1 MLRLIKTCMKRNRHL
16 IRFTS
21 MVAVLFPTALLSA
34 GCGTKEQEEAIVQK
48 SESVLSASSVVSE
61 DSPVVEDLVST
72 SVLTISNYV
81 EIEFD
86 GAGFEEM
93 GAGTFDLENASGST
107 ADGDEIKVFATKDLI
122 LDQISYVSEEMDG
135 SHLTYIYV
143 DGMLNTKRQIGT
155 GSGTFDLKDSFL
167 AEGEH
172 KVEAVQYDNDQA
184 DGRVITYKRK
194 NYTVI
199 PA

>member
-72 SVLTISNYV
+72 SALTISNYV

-86 GAGFEEM
+86 GEPYIFDTEIEYKEVTIGGRGSSYYKVPYWKAERWYYNRGEE
-93 GAGTFDLENASGST
+93 
-107 ADGDEIKVFATKDLI
+107 
-122 LDQISYVSEEMDG
+122 
-135 SHLTYIYV
+135 
-143 DGMLNTKRQIGT
+143 
-155 GSGTFDLKDSFL
+155 
-167 AEGEH
+167 
-172 KVEAVQYDNDQA
+172 
-184 DGRVITYKRK
+184 
-194 NYTVI
+194 
-199 PA
+199 